1 MEKKRIAIF
10 EDDQVNRFIYQQI
23 FNDKDDVEVHIFDS
37 PGSGIA
43 MVKEM
48 QFDVVFIEI
57 HFWSNFGGIGI
68 LKKIKE
74 ISATCPTFIAM
85 TSFLQ
90 EGDLEQ
96 IMSSGFSLCLEKPV
110 VFSELKLS
118 KIK

>member
-1 MEKKRIAIF
+1 MKKKIIAIF
-10 EDDQVNRFIYQQI
+10 EDNQINRFIYKQV
-23 FNDKDDVEVHIFDS
+23 FNDKEEVEVHIFDS

-43 MVKEM
+43 KAKEM
-48 QFDVVFIEI
+48 HFDVVFIEI
-57 HFWSNFGGIGI
+57 HFWSNFGGIDI
-68 LKKIKE
+68 LKRVKQA
-74 ISATCPTFIAM
+74 SASSPTFIAM

-96 IMSSGFSLCLEKPV
+96 IMHAGFSLCMEKPV